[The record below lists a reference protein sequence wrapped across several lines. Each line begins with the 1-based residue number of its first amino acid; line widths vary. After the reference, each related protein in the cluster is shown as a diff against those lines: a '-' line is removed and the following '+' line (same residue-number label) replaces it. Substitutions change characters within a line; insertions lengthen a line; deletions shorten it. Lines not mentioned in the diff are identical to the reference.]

1 MHNLRDLLHP
11 PDAGEVITA
20 EFLQQLADFATRQ
33 QIPPNSLVDGTG
45 VYQRLPPVPAP
56 ATELVPFRNDDSA
69 TVPANGVIC
78 CYLTAYP
85 ASCPG
90 FGDAANTNWPGWGTQ
105 ISRRLCLPCELLPV
119 LLDGLGGRILH
130 QHGRHGGL
138 AFQRPVQ
145 SRGPQA
151 GHGSLPGRHGSE
163 HYVAAARRDLGPRTG
178 TFNLYRGLPG
188 FVVVGPVDTVDKL
201 AGVMAAT
208 RASCSCRRQG
218 VLALRRKLL
227 PRYDR
232 QCWVTCYPMTGP
244 AAGSTT
250 AAREVRTSNC
260 SLNLRRGAPL

>member
-105 ISRRLCLPCELLPV
+105 FPGVCASRVNYYQSCLMGWAGGYFINTAATVASHSNGLCSPAVHKPV
-119 LLDGLGGRILH
+119 M
-130 QHGRHGGL
+130 
-138 AFQRPVQ
+138 A
-145 SRGPQA
+145 
-151 GHGSLPGRHGSE
+151 SLPGRHGSE
-163 HYVAAARRDLGPRTG
+163 HYVAAARRDLGPRAG
-178 TFNLYRGLPG
+178 NLQSLSRSAGFRRRGPRRYG
-188 FVVVGPVDTVDKL
+188 KQ
-201 AGVMAAT
+201 AGRRDGRDAGLVLV
-208 RASCSCRRQG
+208 RRQG
-218 VLALRRKLL
+218 VLALRRASC
-227 PRYDR
+227 PA
-232 QCWVTCYPMTGP
+232 TTGNV
-244 AAGSTT
+244 GSRAT
-250 AAREVRTSNC
+250 R
-260 SLNLRRGAPL
+260 